1 MKTELLGEQIAKYRK
16 AAGLTQEEL
25 GRAVGVSTQAV
36 SRWECGGAPDVT
48 LLPAIADR
56 LHVTVDALFGRE
68 SGPAKD
74 ISNDLIQWL
83 RSIPEKERICGL
95 ARLLWEA
102 AIYGVCDDL
111 GFNIPSIGFPEN
123 AEADM
128 PVAGANRVLLRT
140 VTADENGYIVGVG
153 AEDYAYFGV
162 FPEPEAGYERYFASD
177 DEYRRLFGALA
188 LPGAM
193 ETLRFYCRNK
203 EALYSAAA
211 VAQRM
216 GAPLPETERAL
227 QALTEAN
234 LLHREQITLPEGPLD
249 VYVLGDYSG
258 VVPLLTFARWN
269 LQPYRMNLIGNV
281 VRQTCF
287 GKGDA
292 RDEKR

>member
-1 MKTELLGEQIAKYRK
+1 MNAELIGGQIAKYRK

-25 GRAVGVSTQAV
+25 GKAVGVSTQAV

-48 LLPAIADR
+48 LLPAIADK
-56 LHVTVDALFGRE
+56 LHITVDALFGRE

-83 RSIPEKERICGL
+83 RSIPEKDRQRRL

-111 GFNIPSIGFPEN
+111 ASNMPSIGFPET
-123 AEADM
+123 AEAEM
-128 PVAGANRVLLRT
+128 RFAGADHRVLLRT

-162 FPEPEAGYERYFASD
+162 FPEPEDGYERHLAD
-177 DEYRRLFGALA
+177 DGEYRKLFGALA

-193 ETLRFYCRNK
+193 ETLRFYCRNR
-203 EALYSAAA
+203 EAFYSAAA
-211 VAQRM
+211 VAQRI

-227 QALTEAN
+227 EALTEAN
-234 LLHREQITLPEGPLD
+234 LLHKEQITLPEGPLD
-249 VYVLGDYSG
+249 VYVIGDYSG
-258 VVPLLTFARWN
+258 VVPMLTFARWI
-269 LQPYRMNLIGNV
+269 LQPYRMNLVGNV
-281 VRQTCF
+281 VRRTCF
-287 GKGDA
+287 GKGA
-292 RDEKR
+292 PDEKS